1 MGIMILMT
9 VALFFFLPY
18 YLRIFLM
25 NNKKTRKHMACWIIT
40 LSIMALIEYCFYRHL
55 KLVSLLILVFVLLYY
70 FFTYIR
76 YVRHTGQ
83 NSEINQVQWI
93 LKLKYLKKIAITI
106 MVLVGIFAVAD
117 IFMILFFYELPRLFR
132 LYFSILIIMGYIQ
145 TIVYGKEYFD
155 LAI

>member
-70 FFTYIR
+70 FSIYIR

-93 LKLKYLKKIAITI
+93 VKRRKLCQKNT
-106 MVLVGIFAVAD
+106 
-117 IFMILFFYELPRLFR
+117 
-132 LYFSILIIMGYIQ
+132 
-145 TIVYGKEYFD
+145 
-155 LAI
+155 